1 MEARVKLIWDFR
13 GANAMP
19 IAKHHA
25 IHLTEYAEAQKLQN
39 PLVGDE
45 AVTPMHHI
53 AYMIVEHAMMDKLRE
68 ALKPHRGQLYED

>member
-19 IAKHHA
+19 IAQHHA
-25 IHLTEYAEAQKLQN
+25 THLAEYAEAQNLQN

-53 AYMIVEHAMMDKLRE
+53 AFMVVEREMTDKLRE